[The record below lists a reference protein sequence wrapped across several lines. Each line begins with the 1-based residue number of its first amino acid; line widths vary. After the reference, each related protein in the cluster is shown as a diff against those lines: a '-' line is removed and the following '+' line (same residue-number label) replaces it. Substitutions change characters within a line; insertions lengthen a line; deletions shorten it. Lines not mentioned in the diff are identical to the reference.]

1 MTTGPGNARFRGWVD
16 NMINKK
22 EQYIYVLQSGDSFH
36 SVEGFM
42 IRTKILG
49 YFTSKAKALKA
60 LEQELNWLWS
70 DENTKKVLRYNGCV
84 ISCDVWIKA
93 LDYFR
98 LPESYRIVKARLNK
112 VNACSKFDF
121 TSRSSSFTLCD
132 LSSIKGTM
140 TEAEYAQLSA
150 CRI

>member
-1 MTTGPGNARFRGWVD
+1 MITGSGNARFRGWVD
-16 NMINKK
+16 DMISKK

-42 IRTKILG
+42 IHTKNLG
-49 YFTSKAKALKA
+49 YFTTKAKALKA

-70 DENTKKVLRYNGCV
+70 DDNTKKVLRDNGCV
-84 ISCDVWIKA
+84 ISCDTWTKSLEHRRIPA
-93 LDYFR
+93 
-98 LPESYRIVKARLNK
+98 SYCIVRSELNK
-112 VNACSKFDF
+112 VDKYSFDF
-121 TSRSSSFTLCD
+121 MSRMSTTTLCD

-150 CRI
+150 YRI